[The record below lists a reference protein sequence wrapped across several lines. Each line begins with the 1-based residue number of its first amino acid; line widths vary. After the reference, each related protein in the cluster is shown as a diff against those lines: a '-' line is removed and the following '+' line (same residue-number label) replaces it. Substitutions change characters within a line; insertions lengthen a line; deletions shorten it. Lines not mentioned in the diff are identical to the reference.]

1 MAGYRIIN
9 PKLTIDGDDFKCLSK
24 TAELVPG
31 QRINFCE
38 NEWTVTLEV
47 ELSYAA
53 STGSWNILNA
63 LRDTVVAIVVAPA
76 DSAAAAT
83 NPTATFNAKIPAIP
97 LMMGAEYGARMTFSL
112 ELTSEAE
119 PVFAVSV

>member
-1 MAGYRIIN
+1 MAGYRIIQ

-31 QRINFCE
+31 ERINFCE

-53 STGSWNILNA
+53 TTGSWNLLNA
-63 LRDTVVAIVVAPA
+63 LRDTVVEIVIAPA
-76 DSAAAAT
+76 DAVAAAT
-83 NPTATFNAKIPAIP
+83 NPTATFDARIPPIP
-97 LMMGAEYGARMTFSL
+97 LMMGAEYGSRMTFSL
-112 ELTSEAE
+112 ELTSEGE
-119 PVFAVSV
+119 PVFGVGA